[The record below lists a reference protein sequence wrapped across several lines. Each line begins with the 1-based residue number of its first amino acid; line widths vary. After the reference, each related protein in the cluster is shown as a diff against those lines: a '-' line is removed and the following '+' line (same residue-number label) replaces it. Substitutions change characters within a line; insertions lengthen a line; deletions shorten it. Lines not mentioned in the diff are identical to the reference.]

1 MPRANDESPLAA
13 QVSTQTIQL
22 ANSTVAHSRDRSAAV
37 PVSQEGA
44 GCG

>member
-22 ANSTVAHSRDRSAAV
+22 ANSTVAHSKDRFAAV
-37 PVSQEGA
+37 PISQEGA
-44 GCG
+44 RRG